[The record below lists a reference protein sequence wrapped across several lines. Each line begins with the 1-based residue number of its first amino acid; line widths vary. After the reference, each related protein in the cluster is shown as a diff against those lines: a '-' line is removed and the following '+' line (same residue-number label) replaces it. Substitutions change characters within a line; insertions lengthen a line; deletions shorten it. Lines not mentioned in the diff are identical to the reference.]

1 MKLISL
7 PKVMEMT
14 QLSKS
19 TVYLLISQGDFPRQ
33 MNITKRRVV
42 WLEGDVTSWLKRRLE
57 KTSKTPSF
65 L

>member
-57 KTSKTPSF
+57 KNLQKP
-65 L
+65 